1 MLDQQTSQQ
10 DGSLN
15 LGKQP
20 AKSIWKLP
28 QNPAFSVNY
37 SFYWVQILN
46 TIYKIWLGQEILFK
60 TIHPKTEMKTKNLLC
75 PDLQPF

>member
-1 MLDQQTSQQ
+1 LALPANRSNQSFYGVPEQKNHQLKQTLSQSPRVLSMLDQQTSEQ

-28 QNPAFSVNY
+28 QNPAFPVNY
-37 SFYWVQILN
+37 SFY
-46 TIYKIWLGQEILFK
+46 
-60 TIHPKTEMKTKNLLC
+60 
-75 PDLQPF
+75 